1 MYLHYY
7 SLEGSTVLK
16 INTTIIYSIPENGS
30 KPVDVL
36 SLEGSTVLK
45 INTTIVYSIPEN
57 AYKPQMSSH
66 KVGTFKGVARTSLES
81 DQLNMLFLMGFRYN
95 HEMHFFC

>member
-1 MYLHYY
+1 MIEATL
-7 SLEGSTVLK
+7 TDIVF
-16 INTTIIYSIPENGS
+16 IIYSIPENGS

-45 INTTIVYSIPEN
+45 INTFIVYSIPEN

-66 KVGTFKGVARTSLES
+66 KVGGGEDFIMNLI
-81 DQLNMLFLMGFRYN
+81 N
-95 HEMHFFC
+95 